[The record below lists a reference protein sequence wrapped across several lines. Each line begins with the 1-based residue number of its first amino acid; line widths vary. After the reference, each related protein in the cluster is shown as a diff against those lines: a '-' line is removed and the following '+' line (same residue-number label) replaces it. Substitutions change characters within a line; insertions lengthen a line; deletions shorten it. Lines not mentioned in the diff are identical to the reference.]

1 MSENDFRKQLLLNE
15 FKTLSKGKNKE
26 EILPLIF
33 ALSQKAKQAGIQF
46 TRQDCEL
53 IYKQIVPGGNP
64 PEGWSG
70 IPLNGDLILLSYWN
84 GIRTTISRGWWHRG
98 SALGLSSGMLC
109 IQFFISLIC
118 LLYFHYSKY
127 IIIST
132 SNFPFLYDL
141 IIEPSYLSTILFIL
155 SRP

>member
-26 EILPLIF
+26 EIVPLIF

-70 IPLNGDLILLSYWN
+70 ILWNVDLILLSYRN
-84 GIRTTISRGWWHRG
+84 GIRTTISRGWRHRG
-98 SALGLSSGMLC
+98 SAATLGLSSGMLC
-109 IQFFISLIC
+109 IQCLISLIRLITKVC
-118 LLYFHYSKY
+118 KIYPDIYNLK
-127 IIIST
+127 II
-132 SNFPFLYDL
+132 
-141 IIEPSYLSTILFIL
+141 PSIREHPKVCVNLQTDV
-155 SRP
+155 R